1 MISIILTEWKI
12 FFRNKLFTYSTI
24 FFVFSLLIV
33 VILGTVQNKNQ
44 QIYRT
49 KAQDHIRMQWENLE
63 EMNPHRA
70 AHYGS
75 YAFKPLNTLNSM
87 DSGVDD
93 ITGNVIKLEGH
104 IQNEIVYSDA
114 SQSQTISKF
123 GKLKSSL
130 ILQYVIP
137 LFLIFLSFN
146 SMSNERNSKR
156 LKLLLFQGVSL
167 PKLVLAKSIS
177 VWIYGMLLI
186 IITVAIQI
194 FSVFSD
200 LEILLRLVFIIISYG
215 LYYYI
220 ISTVASYCS
229 ASVKNSTSAL
239 SYVLSIWIIWTIFLP
254 KIWGN
259 AVEKV
264 YPLPSRQAFKTVMKE
279 DRSKGIDGHN
289 PKDTRREDLKQKY
302 LQKYEVDSLKNLPI
316 NFDGIVMQEDEEYG
330 NLVWDKHFGNNYDIL
345 RKQKSLFQISGII
358 NPFASLQSLSMGFC
372 GTDMIHHQNFL
383 KKSEDYR
390 RYLIK
395 TLNDK
400 HAFGGSKTGD
410 WRWTVDNDFFKSIAT
425 FSYETPQITYYMK
438 YYIIDLI
445 CLLVW
450 SLFITAMVRY
460 KIRDDLLT

>member
-146 SMSNERNSKR
+146 SMSNERDSKR

-167 PKLVLAKSIS
+167 PKLVLSP
-177 VWIYGMLLI
+177 G
-186 IITVAIQI
+186 
-194 FSVFSD
+194 
-200 LEILLRLVFIIISYG
+200 
-215 LYYYI
+215 
-220 ISTVASYCS
+220 
-229 ASVKNSTSAL
+229 
-239 SYVLSIWIIWTIFLP
+239 
-254 KIWGN
+254 
-259 AVEKV
+259 
-264 YPLPSRQAFKTVMKE
+264 
-279 DRSKGIDGHN
+279 
-289 PKDTRREDLKQKY
+289 
-302 LQKYEVDSLKNLPI
+302 
-316 NFDGIVMQEDEEYG
+316 
-330 NLVWDKHFGNNYDIL
+330 
-345 RKQKSLFQISGII
+345 
-358 NPFASLQSLSMGFC
+358 
-372 GTDMIHHQNFL
+372 
-383 KKSEDYR
+383 
-390 RYLIK
+390 
-395 TLNDK
+395 
-400 HAFGGSKTGD
+400 
-410 WRWTVDNDFFKSIAT
+410 
-425 FSYETPQITYYMK
+425 
-438 YYIIDLI
+438 
-445 CLLVW
+445 
-450 SLFITAMVRY
+450 
-460 KIRDDLLT
+460 

>member
-12 FFRNKLFTYSTI
+12 FLRNKLFTYSTI

-49 KAQDHIRMQWENLE
+49 KAQDHIRMQWENLD

-146 SMSNERNSKR
+146 SMSNERDSKR

-177 VWIYGMLLI
+177 VWIYGMLLL

-194 FSVFSD
+194 FCF
-200 LEILLRLVFIIISYG
+200 
-215 LYYYI
+215 
-220 ISTVASYCS
+220 
-229 ASVKNSTSAL
+229 
-239 SYVLSIWIIWTIFLP
+239 
-254 KIWGN
+254 
-259 AVEKV
+259 
-264 YPLPSRQAFKTVMKE
+264 
-279 DRSKGIDGHN
+279 
-289 PKDTRREDLKQKY
+289 
-302 LQKYEVDSLKNLPI
+302 
-316 NFDGIVMQEDEEYG
+316 
-330 NLVWDKHFGNNYDIL
+330 
-345 RKQKSLFQISGII
+345 
-358 NPFASLQSLSMGFC
+358 
-372 GTDMIHHQNFL
+372 
-383 KKSEDYR
+383 
-390 RYLIK
+390 
-395 TLNDK
+395 
-400 HAFGGSKTGD
+400 
-410 WRWTVDNDFFKSIAT
+410 
-425 FSYETPQITYYMK
+425 
-438 YYIIDLI
+438 
-445 CLLVW
+445 
-450 SLFITAMVRY
+450 
-460 KIRDDLLT
+460 